1 MLIEKKLK
9 DALADYSAGLEV
21 KVLTLEDNGTAS
33 WANIEDVLPH
43 AHFMVDVPEQKHK
56 GRQPRKEPAP
66 ESV

>member
-21 KVLTLEDNGTAS
+21 KVLTLEDDGTAS

-43 AHFMVDVPEQKHK
+43 AHFMVDVPDRKK
-56 GRQPRKEPAP
+56 GGRPKKEPAP
-66 ESV
+66 KESV

>member
-43 AHFMVDVPEQKHK
+43 AHFMVDVPDRKK
-56 GRQPRKEPAP
+56 SGRSKKEPAP
-66 ESV
+66 KESV